1 MRNAEARLETV
12 RPGRYAAIDI
22 GTVTCRM
29 LVADVD
35 GAGKLHEL
43 DHEYAIAN
51 LGEGVDATGML
62 KPEAIARV
70 ADIVEGYCAVRDS
83 FAAPDAPV
91 TTIAVATSASRDAS
105 NAADFVAAL
114 KRLGVRL
121 TVVPGQHEAA
131 LSFLGASCDFA
142 DEDLAVV
149 DIGGGSTEVVFG
161 RGGAKPAWSH
171 SFDIGCRRVTEKF
184 IHSDPPSD
192 ADLDAARAWIRQ
204 GFIDVLSCA
213 PGAGRG
219 IGRMVAVAGTATTV
233 VAVRDGL
240 KVYDS
245 SRVHK
250 QCVTREDL
258 DGVFDMLASVDVE
271 ARGRVA
277 GLDPGRAPVIV
288 AGLVI
293 MQTLMD
299 VMGADAFTVSE
310 SDILQGIILDASRK

>member
-1 MRNAEARLETV
+1 MQDVATPSAFV

-35 GAGKLHEL
+35 EAGNLHEL
-43 DHEYAIAN
+43 DCEYEIAN

-70 ADIVEGYCAVRDS
+70 AGVIERYCAVRDS
-83 FAAPDAPV
+83 FATPEAPV
-91 TTIAVATSASRDAS
+91 TTIAIATSASRDAG

-114 KRLGVRL
+114 ERLGVRL
-121 TVVPGQHEAA
+121 TVVPGEREAA
-131 LSFLGASCDFA
+131 LSFLGASCDFS
-142 DEDLAVV
+142 DERLAVV

-161 RGGAKPAWSH
+161 QGGAEPSWSH

-184 IHSDPPSD
+184 IHSDPPCA
-192 ADLDAARAWIRQ
+192 ADLDAARAWIRA
-204 GFIDVLSCA
+204 GFTDVLSGA
-213 PGAGRG
+213 PGVGG
-219 IGRMVAVAGTATTV
+219 KVGRMVAVAGTATTV
-233 VAVRDGL
+233 VAVRDAL
-240 KVYDS
+240 AVYDS

-250 QCVTREDL
+250 QRVTREDL
-258 DGVFDMLASVDVE
+258 DGVFAMLAAMDVE

-277 GLDPGRAPVIV
+277 GMDPGRAPVIV

-299 VMGADAFTVSE
+299 VMGTDAFTVSE
-310 SDILQGIILDASRK
+310 SDILQGIILDASRA

>member
-1 MRNAEARLETV
+1 M
-12 RPGRYAAIDI
+12 
-22 GTVTCRM
+22 
-29 LVADVD
+29 
-35 GAGKLHEL
+35 
-43 DHEYAIAN
+43 
-51 LGEGVDATGML
+51 
-62 KPEAIARV
+62 
-70 ADIVEGYCAVRDS
+70 
-83 FAAPDAPV
+83 
-91 TTIAVATSASRDAS
+91 
-105 NAADFVAAL
+105 
-114 KRLGVRL
+114 
-121 TVVPGQHEAA
+121 
-131 LSFLGASCDFA
+131 
-142 DEDLAVV
+142 
-149 DIGGGSTEVVFG
+149 VFG

-184 IHSDPPSD
+184 IHSDPPSE

-204 GFIDVLSCA
+204 GFMDVLSCA